1 MRRLIVGLAALSVAA
16 VTAAAYATE
25 DPIQTRK
32 WLMDSN
38 GAAAGAGAAM
48 LKEETPFHP
57 GVANSVFQMMH
68 AVAYSY
74 GDYFPAGSDA
84 GDTKASP
91 KFWEDAAGFAAALA
105 KFQQDTDAAIAA
117 KPADLEAFK
126 VAFGQVTGNCKAC
139 HDAFRIPSN

>member
-1 MRRLIVGLAALSVAA
+1 MRRLILALAAFSVAA
-16 VTAAAYATE
+16 VAASAYAIE
-25 DPIQTRK
+25 DPVKTRK

-38 GAAAGAGAAM
+38 GAAAGAGVAM
-48 LKEETPFHP
+48 LKEEIPFHP
-57 GVANSVFQMMH
+57 GVANSVFQTMH

-91 KFWEDAAGFAAALA
+91 KIWEDAAGFAAALA

-117 KPADLEAFK
+117 DAQDIEAFK
-126 VAFGQVTGNCKAC
+126 TAFGQVTGNCKAC
-139 HDAFRIPSN
+139 HDAFRLPSN